1 MKYNKHHIIYEEKKP
16 DPKNPT
22 AFYDWECLCCGHY
35 LEDEWTVEIPAFL
48 HRHLYII
55 QKWKATPERY
65 AALTSFVHAITHEW
79 NRMRRELD
87 QEPE

>member
-1 MKYNKHHIIYEEKKP
+1 MKYNKHHIIYEK
-16 DPKNPT
+16 
-22 AFYDWECLCCGHY
+22 
-35 LEDEWTVEIPAFL
+35 LEPIMEEEWTVEIPAFL

-65 AALTSFVHAITHEW
+65 AALTSFVHSITHEW

-87 QEPE
+87 QAPE